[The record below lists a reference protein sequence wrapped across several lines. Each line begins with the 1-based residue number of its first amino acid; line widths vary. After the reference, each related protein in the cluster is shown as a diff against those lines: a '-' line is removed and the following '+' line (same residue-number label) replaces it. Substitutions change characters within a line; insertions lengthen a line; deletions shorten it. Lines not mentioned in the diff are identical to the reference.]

1 MMDVVAHMRDWP
13 WHFPMTEPVLVGV
26 SGGVD
31 SMVLVGALVR
41 AGWTGV
47 VVVHV
52 NHQLRG
58 EAAEA
63 DEELVRN
70 WAGRHGCGFEVVRA
84 GVAARA
90 GGRAPPNNEACIWA
104 NPTAAAPDAKEP
116 APITA
121 PTEGLNVC
129 STKRSG
135 APRGAVMGAPPA
147 PGGAAPT
154 ACAEG
159 ITELIEATTTPRVCG
174 FLYWR
179 LPPPLPR
186 W

>member
-41 AGWTGV
+41 AGWTGE

-63 DEELVRN
+63 DEELVRT
-70 WAGRHGCGFEVVRA
+70 WAGCHGLGLESGRGRRGGGFHWRRLGGKYGWSFSGRWRRA
-84 GVAARA
+84 VG
-90 GGRAPPNNEACIWA
+90 
-104 NPTAAAPDAKEP
+104 
-116 APITA
+116 
-121 PTEGLNVC
+121 
-129 STKRSG
+129 
-135 APRGAVMGAPPA
+135 
-147 PGGAAPT
+147 
-154 ACAEG
+154 
-159 ITELIEATTTPRVCG
+159 
-174 FLYWR
+174 
-179 LPPPLPR
+179 
-186 W
+186 